1 MGSDFVHLHAHSEYS
16 LLDGLSNIK
25 KLTQRAADLGM
36 DTLAL
41 TDHGVLYGAIEF
53 YQAAKKSGIK
63 PIVGMEAYVAPGKH
77 DDKTPAGKGYFHTV
91 LLAKNAEGYR
101 NLLKL
106 STRAHLDGYYYKPR
120 IDRELIAEHKEGLII
135 SQACVSGEVNR
146 RLTQKDK
153 KGARAAAA
161 FYRDLMGPDHY
172 YLEIQVHPEVPE
184 LHEINQ
190 ELVLIGRELGI
201 PLVATNDAHY
211 VDHED
216 AQTHLLLRCLGF
228 NTTVADYCEKN
239 KCTPAS
245 IDSGYYLKS
254 AAEMEQLMAPYPR
267 EALENTR
274 RIAEMCDLT
283 LEFGR
288 VQLPEF
294 PLPAGHTPSTYLR
307 ELCEQ
312 GLRRNWER
320 QYGGDNPPKHYWER
334 LNYELDVIDQTGF
347 PLYMLIV
354 WDYVKF
360 ARTAGIPCVPRG
372 SAGGSL
378 VLYCLGISDVDPV
391 ANKLVFERFLNPERK
406 EMPDIDMDF
415 ADSRRQEVL
424 DYVTGKYGRE
434 RTAQIITFGT
444 LGAKAA
450 LRDVGRVLD
459 IPLSTVDAVAKLVP
473 KLPVGTTLNQSLE
486 RVADLKKLYDGDP
499 QIRDLIDKA
508 RKLEGVT
515 RNVGTHACGV
525 VVSADPLDTI
535 VPLQRTA
542 KDEAAVMASFP
553 MGTLGEIG
561 LLKMDML
568 GLTNLSIVDAALRY
582 ISESEG
588 RSFTLADIP
597 LDDKDTFALL
607 SQGMTLGVFQLESGA
622 MVRYLKELKPTRIQD
637 IYAMVALYRP
647 GPMEEIPKYI
657 EWKNN
662 PSKITYLHPILKPIL
677 EDTYGVIV
685 YQEQVL
691 QILMQ
696 MAGYTMGK
704 ADIVRKAIGKKNKAL
719 MEAEGPKFLDGC
731 EKNGLSRDQAEKL
744 WALIQPFAGYSFN
757 RAHSTLY
764 GLLSYQTAY
773 LKTKY
778 PTEYMAAL
786 LTAAAGNMEDV
797 AKYVAESTRL
807 GVAVLPPH
815 VNYSG
820 LGFTIEELGT
830 SLPDGILYHKG
841 VRFGLSAIK
850 NVGESPINGII
861 AARNDGGVFKSLED
875 MADRVSRQHI
885 NKRVLESLI
894 KCGAMDELPGQ
905 IMPGTR
911 RQKLAVLDQALAAAA
926 DAQKSRESGQ
936 ASMFDLFGGGE
947 EQITVARVPF
957 PTITETPADQKEQL
971 GWEKEL
977 LGMYVSEH
985 PIAQAMQHIPPDP
998 NRLTLSQ
1005 IGEEHI
1011 GQKITLIGML
1021 TGIRRILTKKNDT
1034 MLLAQIEDLDG
1045 AIEMVAFPKVYE
1057 KYTSFWKE
1065 DNIVAISAKVE
1076 YRRETLQLVCESVSE
1091 YTEVVAAAPVEA
1103 RAVASDFE
1111 GGLPAFDDD
1120 APPPDDPAW
1129 TTLEQPVTMGRELS
1143 ATQFTPSNGNGYATS
1158 SNGNGYAAAN
1168 GNGTGHSPSSN
1179 GNGYAAANGNGTG
1192 HAVGSNGDG
1201 HVAMSNGTQNGD
1213 GQPAT
1218 PSTPNGAPSSAP
1230 VQIVRPRQRITIAK
1244 KTEAPNRDTQ
1254 APTGP
1259 QYTLH
1264 IHLPR
1269 TDDYVTDLRSMQEVA
1284 RHLQKYRGDHKV
1296 ILYLPKDDALV
1307 VLEPMERINPSQD
1320 LVAQLQGLLGEGSV
1334 QVEQAA

>member
-1 MGSDFVHLHAHSEYS
+1 MSSDFVHLHTHSEYS
-16 LLDGLSNIK
+16 LLDGLSNIP
-25 KLTQRAADLGM
+25 KLVQRAADLGM
-36 DTLAL
+36 GSLAL
-41 TDHGVLYGAIEF
+41 TDHGVLYGAVEF
-53 YQAAKKSGIK
+53 YQAAQKAGIK
-63 PIVGMEAYVAPGKH
+63 PIVGVEAYVAPGKY
-77 DDKTPAGKGYFHTV
+77 DDKTPEGKGYFHTV

-101 NLLKL
+101 NLIKL
-106 STRAHLDGYYYKPR
+106 TTRAHLDGYYYKPR
-120 IDRELIAEHKEGLII
+120 IDRDLIAEHKEGLII
-135 SQACVSGEVNR
+135 SQACLSGEVNR
-146 RLTQKDK
+146 RLTQKDAT
-153 KGARAAAA
+153 GAREAAA

-172 YLEIQVHPEVPE
+172 YLELQLHPEVPE

-190 ELVLIGRELGI
+190 EIVRIGRELGI

-211 VDHED
+211 VDQED

-228 NTTVADYCEKN
+228 NTTVADYCAKN
-239 KCTPAS
+239 KLRGPEEIDAS
-245 IDSGYYLKS
+245 YYLQS
-254 AAEMEQLMAPYPR
+254 AEQMERLMAQYPR

-274 RIAEMCDLT
+274 RIADMCNLDLQ
-283 LEFGR
+283 FGR

-294 PLPAGHTPSTYLR
+294 PIPPGYTASTYLR

-312 GLRRNWER
+312 GLRRHL
-320 QYGGDNPPKHYWER
+320 GDNPPHHYWDR

-360 ARTAGIPCVPRG
+360 ARSRGIPCVPRG

-378 VLYCLGISDVDPV
+378 VLYCLGISNVDPV

-424 DYVTGKYGRE
+424 DYVTSKYGRE

-450 LRDVGRVLD
+450 LRDVGRVLN

-473 KLPVGTTLNQSLE
+473 KLPVGTTLDQSLE
-486 RVADLKKLYDGDP
+486 KVPDLKKLYDGDI

-525 VVSADPLDTI
+525 VVSAHPLDEI
-535 VPLQRTA
+535 VPLQRTG
-542 KDEAAVMASFP
+542 KDEASVMASFP

-568 GLTNLSIVDAALRY
+568 GLTNLSIVDAALKY
-582 ISESEG
+582 ISETRG
-588 RSFTLADIP
+588 NPFTLDDIP

-607 SQGMTLGVFQLESGA
+607 SEGLTLGVFQLESAA
-622 MVRYLKELKPTRIQD
+622 MVRYLKELKPTRIED

-662 PSKITYLHPILKPIL
+662 PSRITYLHPVLKPIL

-704 ADIVRKAIGKKNKAL
+704 ADIVRKAIGKKNRQL
-719 MEAEGPKFLDGC
+719 MEQEGPRFLEGC
-731 EKNGLSRDQAEKL
+731 VKNGLSREQAERL
-744 WALIQPFAGYSFN
+744 WSLIQPFAGYSFN

-764 GLLSYQTAY
+764 GMLSYQTAY
-773 LKTKY
+773 LKTQY

-797 AKYVAESTRL
+797 AKYVAESVRL
-807 GVAVLPPH
+807 GVAVLPPD
-815 VNYSG
+815 VNKSG
-820 LGFTIEELGT
+820 LGFTIEELEGE
-830 SLPDGILYHKG
+830 LPEGVKYRRG
-841 VRFGLSAIK
+841 VRFGLNAIK
-850 NVGESPINGII
+850 NVGDGPIKAIM
-861 AARNDGGVFKSLED
+861 AAREKDGLFRSLED
-875 MADRVSRQHI
+875 LADRVNRQYI

-894 KCGAMDELPGQ
+894 KCGALDGL
-905 IMPGTR
+905 PGTR

-926 DAQKSRESGQ
+926 EAQRSRESGQ
-936 ASMFDLFGGGE
+936 ASMFDLLGSADIPAATIE
-947 EQITVARVPF
+947 VHF
-957 PTITETPADQKEQL
+957 PGIDETPADYKEQL
-971 GWEKEL
+971 AWEKEL
-977 LGMYVSEH
+977 LGMYISAH
-985 PIAQAMQHIPPDP
+985 PVAQALAQIPSDP

-1011 GQKITLIGML
+1011 GHKITLIGML
-1021 TGIRRILTKKNDT
+1021 TGLRKILTKKNET

-1045 AIEMVAFPKVYE
+1045 AIEMIAFPKVYE
-1057 KYTSFWKE
+1057 KYSQFWKE
-1065 DNIVAISAKVE
+1065 DAIVAIMAKVDF
-1076 YRRETLQLVCESVSE
+1076 RRETLQLVCESVSD

-1103 RAVASDFE
+1103 QPTARDFE
-1111 GGLPAFDDD
+1111 EVAGYLDD
-1120 APPPDDPAW
+1120 APPLGDSTWDALAVPPEQVATGQPHPSARSGPGHTNTGKGNGR
-1129 TTLEQPVTMGRELS
+1129 TTEPSGDMLTSEQ
-1143 ATQFTPSNGNGYATS
+1143 PSNGNGPT
-1158 SNGNGYAAAN
+1158 NV
-1168 GNGTGHSPSSN
+1168 P
-1179 GNGYAAANGNGTG
+1179 
-1192 HAVGSNGDG
+1192 
-1201 HVAMSNGTQNGD
+1201 
-1213 GQPAT
+1213 P
-1218 PSTPNGAPSSAP
+1218 PAPSSTP
-1230 VQIVRPRQRITIAK
+1230 ITIMRPRQRITIAK
-1244 KTEAPNRDTQ
+1244 KSEPQ
-1254 APTGP
+1254 ADRPVPSGP
-1259 QYTLH
+1259 QYILH

-1269 TDDYVTDLRSMQEVA
+1269 TNDYVADLRCMQEVA
-1284 RHLQKYRGDHKV
+1284 RHLQQYHGDHQV
-1296 ILYLPKDDALV
+1296 LLHLPKDDMIVL
-1307 VLEPMERINPSQD
+1307 LEPMERINPTPE
-1320 LVAQLQGLLGEGSV
+1320 LVAQLTDLLGEGSV
-1334 QVEQAA
+1334 EVEQAA